1 MTINRALADILD
13 ETVRAL
19 SDLDS
24 GSLLAL
30 ERRIAVLAE
39 SIEGFEPDHDGLILS
54 KKRLLEIVLQNCQV
68 NLDAL
73 TRLHARNMRNQ
84 WAQ

>member
-39 SIEGFEPDHDGLILS
+39 SSEGFEPDHDGLILS

>member
-1 MTINRALADILD
+1 MAINQALADILD
-13 ETVRAL
+13 EAVVAL
-19 SDLDS
+19 RDLDS
-24 GSLLAL
+24 GSLHAL
-30 ERRIAVLAE
+30 EQRIVTLAE
-39 SIEGFEPDHDGLILS
+39 SNEKYERDDAGLVLS

-73 TRLHARNMRNQ
+73 TRLHATNMRKQ

>member
-1 MTINRALADILD
+1 MTINQTLAAILD
-13 ETVRAL
+13 ETVKAL

-24 GSLLAL
+24 GSLQAL
-30 ERRIAVLAE
+30 EQRIVALAKSGE
-39 SIEGFEPDHDGLILS
+39 RYERDDAGLILS

-84 WAQ
+84 WTQ

>member
-1 MTINRALADILD
+1 MPTNQALGDILD
-13 ETVRAL
+13 EAVAAL
-19 SDLDS
+19 SDLNS
-24 GSLLAL
+24 EALHAL
-30 ERRIAVLAE
+30 EQRTVMLAE
-39 SIEGFEPDHDGLILS
+39 SAETFERDAVGVVLA
-54 KKRLLEIVLQNCQV
+54 KKRLLEIVLHNCRV

>member
-1 MTINRALADILD
+1 MTINQALTEILD
-13 ETVRAL
+13 ETVKAL
-19 SDLDS
+19 RDLDS
-24 GSLLAL
+24 DAL
-30 ERRIAVLAE
+30 EALEQRIDALAKATE
-39 SIEGFEPDHDGLILS
+39 SYEPDNVGLTLA

-68 NLDAL
+68 NLEAL

>member
-1 MTINRALADILD
+1 MTINQALTEILD
-13 ETVRAL
+13 ETVKAL
-19 SDLDS
+19 RDLDS
-24 GSLLAL
+24 DALQAL
-30 ERRIAVLAE
+30 EQRIVALAKSSE
-39 SIEGFEPDHDGLILS
+39 SYERDNVGLTLT

-68 NLDAL
+68 NLEAL

>member
-1 MTINRALADILD
+1 MAIDQTLADILD
-13 ETVRAL
+13 ETAEAL
-19 SDLDS
+19 SKLDLEKLNALEQRIV
-24 GSLLAL
+24 LLADSHADFAI
-30 ERRIAVLAE
+30 ERIGLVLPKK
-39 SIEGFEPDHDGLILS
+39 SQLQIL
-54 KKRLLEIVLQNCQV
+54 LQNCQV

>member
-1 MTINRALADILD
+1 MTNNNDLAEILD
-13 ETVRAL
+13 ETIKAL

-24 GSLLAL
+24 GSLQAL
-30 ERRIAVLAE
+30 EQRVVALAK
-39 SIEGFEPDHDGLILS
+39 SGEGYERDDADLILA

-73 TRLHARNMRNQ
+73 TRLHARNMRKQ

>member
-1 MTINRALADILD
+1 MAINQALADILD
-13 ETVRAL
+13 EAVVAL
-19 SDLDS
+19 RDLDS
-24 GSLLAL
+24 GSLHAL
-30 ERRIAVLAE
+30 EQRIVTLAE
-39 SIEGFEPDHDGLILS
+39 SNEKYERDDAGLVLS

-73 TRLHARNMRNQ
+73 TRLHARNMRKQ

>member
-1 MTINRALADILD
+1 MTINQALTEILD
-13 ETVRAL
+13 ETVKGLR
-19 SDLDS
+19 DLDS
-24 GSLLAL
+24 DAL
-30 ERRIAVLAE
+30 EALEHRIVALAKSTE
-39 SIEGFEPDHDGLILS
+39 SYEPDNVGLTLA

-68 NLDAL
+68 NLEAL

>member
-1 MTINRALADILD
+1 MTINGALADILD
-13 ETVRAL
+13 ETVKAL

-30 ERRIAVLAE
+30 EQRIAALAE
-39 SIEGFEPDHDGLILS
+39 SSEKFEPDQDGLILS